1 MRQLIF
7 NRRAQ
12 VATLK
17 KRNLI
22 TFSNPDSIISDQFR
36 TIRTNIQFLTEG
48 MKNRK
53 FLITS
58 TGKGEGKSTISANL
72 AVSMAQQQKKILL
85 IDANLRDA
93 IIHSIFKLPNDI
105 GLTNVLTKQVSPV
118 DAVKQTEFGNLDIL
132 TSGTTS
138 FNPLELL
145 SNEIV
150 KEMLDTLVK
159 SYDIILIDSSSV
171 LDFTESRVLANQCDG
186 VVFVVNRGKT
196 EIEKINEAKRVLEL
210 AHGKLVGVIMN
221 EK

>member
-1 MRQLIF
+1 VRQLIF

>member
-1 MRQLIF
+1 MIF